1 MSIEPSK
8 GLMKIAVFY
17 DGQYYYKVSNYYCFQ
32 HPRKRRLNISGLQ
45 SFIRHQVA
53 EVLNVDENLCPI
65 VDAHYFRGRLSALEA
80 QGSQILFNE
89 RLFDEI
95 LMNEGII
102 THYLP
107 LKISQG
113 KKQEKGIDVWLA
125 LEAYELAVYKRYDVL
140 VLIACDGDYVPLVR
154 KLSTLGTRVMLL
166 SWDFQYN
173 DEFGSLQST
182 RTSQDLLEE
191 VTYPIAMHE
200 LIDNRVRQN
209 DSIINN
215 LFGFASPIRTA
226 APSSRLLSSN
236 AGNAGKSAPGPDNE
250 NGNVGLEIKKS
261 RIKTLENG
269 YGFIEYPPNN
279 VFFHYSQLVN
289 VDFNDLKIGD
299 NVEFTLTD
307 RDGKPNAINIRKAG
321 GA

>member
-1 MSIEPSK
+1 
-8 GLMKIAVFY
+8 
-17 DGQYYYKVSNYYCFQ
+17 
-32 HPRKRRLNISGLQ
+32 
-45 SFIRHQVA
+45 
-53 EVLNVDENLCPI
+53 
-65 VDAHYFRGRLSALEA
+65 LSALEA

-215 LFGFASPIRTA
+215 LFGFAPPIRIA
-226 APSSRLLSSN
+226 GPSSRPISS
-236 AGNAGKSAPGPDNE
+236 NAGKSAPGPDNGI
-250 NGNVGLEIKKS
+250 GNTGLEIKTS

-307 RDGKPNAINIRKAG
+307 RDGKPNAINVRKAG
-321 GA
+321 V

>member
-1 MSIEPSK
+1 MSIEPTK

-45 SFIRHQVA
+45 AFIRHQVS
-53 EVLNVDENLCPI
+53 EVLDVDKSLCPI
-65 VDAHYFRGRLSALEA
+65 VDAHYFRGRLSAVEA

-107 LKISQG
+107 LKYSQG
-113 KKQEKGIDVWLA
+113 KRQEKGIDVWLA
-125 LEAYELAVYKRYDVL
+125 LEAYELAVYKRYDVV

-166 SWDFQYN
+166 SWDFQYS
-173 DEFGSLQST
+173 DEFGSLQT
-182 RTSQDLLEE
+182 TKTSQDLLEE

-200 LIDNRVRQN
+200 IIDNRVRQN

-215 LFGFASPIRTA
+215 LFNPAPLKITPPFQRPAVSSTPK
-226 APSSRLLSSN
+226 APS
-236 AGNAGKSAPGPDNE
+236 APE
-250 NGNVGLEIKKS
+250 NGNAAPAAVASGPDIKKS

-299 NVEFTLTD
+299 SVEFTLTD
-307 RDGKPNAINIRKAG
+307 RDGKPNAVNVRKS